1 MHQAKIPPPQGRSL
15 VSPVW
20 DFFLLG
26 GGSVAAFL
34 LIAVIFLNYGEKEGV
49 TLSLAVTL
57 FLSNLINHPH
67 FAHSYQI
74 FYSNFRK
81 KISSRYEKSL
91 RARYFFVGVVLP
103 PLIIG
108 GLLCAL
114 LLEQPRVLGLAANAM
129 FFFVGWHYVKQGYGM
144 AMLDAALK
152 RRFFNVIEKKILL
165 QNAYAAWIFSW
176 ILINFSLQGDSAKY
190 FGVSYFVIP
199 VPVWLLMT
207 SAVGCFGFTCR
218 FCFMLLRRFR
228 SGVAMPVNGIV
239 AYVVTL
245 YIWLL
250 FRDPITI
257 LWIPLFHS
265 LQYLTVVWRFKI
277 NKIASEKSPSV
288 RPAYRMAIFAAFGF
302 GLGYLGFWQFPAW
315 LDANVPYNK
324 EIFGASAFFYIS
336 WIFINVHHYFIDSVM
351 WRKGNMDVMRYLFE
365 SGSPGAAEGDKN
377 RTKPPAEVATI

>member
-1 MHQAKIPPPQGRSL
+1 MI
-15 VSPVW
+15 SPVW
-20 DFFLLG
+20 DFLLLG
-26 GGSVAAFL
+26 GGSVIAFL
-34 LIAVIFLNYGEKEGV
+34 IIAIIFLNYEKKEGV
-49 TLSLAVTL
+49 ALSLSATL
-57 FLSNLINHPH
+57 FLSNFINHPH

-81 KISSRYEKSL
+81 KIGMEYEGGL
-91 RARYFFVGVVLP
+91 RIRYFIVGVILP

-108 GLLCAL
+108 GLVCAL

-152 RRFFNVIEKKILL
+152 RRFFDAVEKKTLL
-165 QNAYAAWIFSW
+165 HNAYAAWIFSW
-176 ILINFSLQGDSAKY
+176 ILINFTLQSSPAKY

-199 VPVWLLMT
+199 VPVWLLVA
-207 SAVGCFGFTCR
+207 SAVGCLGFACK
-218 FCFMLLRRFR
+218 FCFMLLHR
-228 SGVAMPVNGIV
+228 SRSNMPLPINGIV

-277 NKIASEKSPSV
+277 NKIASAPHSSV
-288 RPAYRMAIFAAFGF
+288 RPLYQISIFAVVGF
-302 GLGYLGFWQFPAW
+302 GLGYLGFWKLPEW
-315 LDANVPYNK
+315 LDANISYNK
-324 EIFGASAFFYIS
+324 EIFGSAAFFYIS
-336 WIFINVHHYFIDSVM
+336 WIFINVHHYFIDSIM
-351 WRKGNMDVMRYLFE
+351 WRKGNKDVMQHLFE
-365 SGSPGAAEGDKN
+365 SGAPTAMLEERRGHSKPRAGAVV
-377 RTKPPAEVATI
+377 T